1 MDAAGAGE
9 MTFPQFCVCAWNYC
23 TYDAVGLATFAFNLY
38 DKEGL
43 GVISNNDMYQLIE
56 ESYDIQN
63 RSKQGDWGADLVKN
77 TPEYNMKL
85 AKLKIAKAA
94 GRDEQMDLKE
104 WIRYSRT
111 APNLLKKAYVMQSVL
126 QQDICGE
133 KFWEQM
139 TKKRRKKTKYHKEV
153 IDWASIDEILH
164 NMNRDPALS
173 KILNIQAKPQNNGSR
188 GRGNSNSSLSSSNS
202 GTRKGKSKTSK
213 YAVSKKATQKA
224 DEKKG
229 RTMKRVRSQEEE
241 EFTRALPSKRDT
253 GKILKR
259 KGSAESIQKMMRM
272 KLAKQKVRRMRR
284 AKTKLQSVGR
294 ITRVASNKK

>member
-1 MDAAGAGE
+1 MLCIISLPLSLGSGPTPSVVVVFNTTTRCFINHTSLTRCVLFCSVWNGVFIAVTGFVFFSSGRKIDFEEFCDFFKIRTTNFARRCFLLMDAAGAGE

-38 DKEGL
+38 DKEGM

-63 RSKQGDWGADLVKN
+63 KTRQGDWGADLVKN
-77 TPEYNMKL
+77 SPEYNMKL

-139 TKKRRKKTKYHKEV
+139 TKKRRKKTKYHNEV
-153 IDWASIDEILH
+153 IDWV
-164 NMNRDPALS
+164 
-173 KILNIQAKPQNNGSR
+173 
-188 GRGNSNSSLSSSNS
+188 SSFGVVTIVVAFCCGLCND
-202 GTRKGKSKTSK
+202 G
-213 YAVSKKATQKA
+213 V
-224 DEKKG
+224 
-229 RTMKRVRSQEEE
+229 RTHPLM
-241 EFTRALPSKRDT
+241 
-253 GKILKR
+253 
-259 KGSAESIQKMMRM
+259 
-272 KLAKQKVRRMRR
+272 
-284 AKTKLQSVGR
+284 
-294 ITRVASNKK
+294 